1 MNTHKE
7 LRLLREMLNVFDWS
21 LTGNPA
27 KALDK
32 AEALRLIH
40 EQQTKLG
47 ETGEQ
52 LVGAYKYR
60 AGLSGDA
67 RKLFDTIMDNW
78 NYPTYGLTE
87 ESYEYYYRSLRPA
100 VMERV
105 LLEAGVVA
113 GCNKYIADE
122 PVDASKT
129 PETPKDSGGG
139 DTNLLTVSCIGDELV
154 IRVSPFLY
162 DAPMEMKVLVVN
174 EINRMLVTKTTTKH

>member
-7 LRLLREMLNVFDWS
+7 LRLLREMLNVFDWR
-21 LTGNPA
+21 LTSDPV

-52 LVGAYKYR
+52 LVEAYKYR

-67 RKLFDTIMDNW
+67 RKLFDTIQDNW
-78 NYPTYGLTE
+78 NCPSYGLTE
-87 ESYEYYYRSLRPA
+87 ESYAYYYHALRPA
-100 VMERV
+100 VMKRV
-105 LLEAGVVA
+105 LLEAGIAA
-113 GCNKYIADE
+113 GCNKYIAEE
-122 PVDASKT
+122 PVETS
-129 PETPKDSGGG
+129 ETPKDSGGG
-139 DTNLLTVSCIGDELV
+139 VTPLLTVSHIDNELV
-154 IRVSPFLY
+154 FRVSPVLY
-162 DAPMEMKVLVVN
+162 DAPMETKVLVVS

>member
-7 LRLLREMLNVFDWS
+7 MRLLREMLNVFDWR
-21 LTGNPA
+21 LTSDPI

-52 LVGAYKYR
+52 LVEAHKYR

-67 RKLFDTIMDNW
+67 RKLFDTIQDNW
-78 NYPTYGLTE
+78 NCPSYGLTE
-87 ESYEYYYRSLRPA
+87 ESYAYYYHALRPA

-105 LLEAGVVA
+105 LLEAGIAA
-113 GCNKYIADE
+113 GCNKYIAEE
-122 PVDASKT
+122 PVET

-139 DTNLLTVSCIGDELV
+139 ATPLLTVSHIDNGLV
-154 IRVSPFLY
+154 FRVSPLLSE
-162 DAPMEMKVLVVN
+162 ASLETRGLVVS